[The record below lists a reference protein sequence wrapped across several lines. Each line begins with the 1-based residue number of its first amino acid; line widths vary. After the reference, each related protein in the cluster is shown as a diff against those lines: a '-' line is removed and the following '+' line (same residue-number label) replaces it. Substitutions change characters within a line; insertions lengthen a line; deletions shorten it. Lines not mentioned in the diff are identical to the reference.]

1 MVPVPGGAYP
11 VGLSGFNSE
20 VNTTL
25 DSFLIDRDEVR
36 NDAFKRFVDGG
47 GYTKTEYWQGL
58 ATPAQFVDSTGRPG
72 PATWELGEFPAGQ
85 SDYPVGGV
93 SWHEAVA
100 YCRSENKTLP
110 TIYHWARAALSPV
123 EIGSPVA
130 PSIIPISNCGG
141 KGPTAVGASR
151 AIGPYGTHDTAGN
164 VREWV
169 WNETADKR
177 RWILGGQWGDPGY
190 LFVVPNSLPA
200 EDRAANGFRCAR
212 YNEGKP
218 MPDRLL
224 ARVETYARDHRT
236 AKAVSSE
243 VFDVFKR
250 QMAYVKTPLN
260 ARVESRDSSRPDY
273 LREKIT
279 FDAGYEAGRVAT
291 AVSSQK
297 RHAPIRSSSS
307 SRAYP
312 SDQDQ

>member
-1 MVPVPGGAYP
+1 MRS
-11 VGLSGFNSE
+11 SGSS
-20 VNTTL
+20 TAAGTRKPSTGR
-25 DSFLIDRDEVR
+25 DSRHRRSSSI
-36 NDAFKRFVDGG
+36 
-47 GYTKTEYWQGL
+47 
-58 ATPAQFVDSTGRPG
+58 PPGRPG
-72 PATWELGEFPAGQ
+72 PATWELGQYSAGQ

-130 PSIIPISNCGG
+130 PAIIPISNFGG

-151 AIGPYGTHDTAGN
+151 AIGPYGTHDMAGN

-177 RWILGGQWGDPGY
+177 RWILGGQWGDPWY

-200 EDRAANGFRCAR
+200 EDRAAANGFRCAR

-224 ARVETYARDHRT
+224 ARVRLRARPPRRKPSPT
-236 AKAVSSE
+236 KSS
-243 VFDVFKR
+243 
-250 QMAYVKTPLN
+250 
-260 ARVESRDSSRPDY
+260 
-273 LREKIT
+273 
-279 FDAGYEAGRVAT
+279 
-291 AVSSQK
+291 
-297 RHAPIRSSSS
+297 RSSSV
-307 SRAYP
+307 RWRM
-312 SDQDQ
+312 